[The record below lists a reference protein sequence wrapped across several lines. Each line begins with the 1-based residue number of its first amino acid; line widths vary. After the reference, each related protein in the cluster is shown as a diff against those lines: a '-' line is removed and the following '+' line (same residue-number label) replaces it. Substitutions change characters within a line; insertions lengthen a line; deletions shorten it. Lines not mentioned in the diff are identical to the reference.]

1 MKIAIV
7 GAGGFLGTA
16 LMNKLADNQIDEVY
30 AFSFDFERQKASFP
44 KAENIIPVDNDEMDT
59 FPFEMIDV
67 VIHCAFPRN
76 ADSKVIAGGMHFA
89 AKAIQMAARSKAII
103 HISSQSV
110 YCSIRDLPAQE
121 SDMPEPETK
130 YAIGK
135 YAMELLVNSVCGHI
149 PHTNIRMASLIGP
162 GFDQR
167 VTNKM
172 VAIALETGQLHVK
185 EDMQHFGYLDIKDAA
200 DGILSLLQIP
210 SEKWRHVYNLGSP
223 QTYSLREIAETIAD
237 VVKEETGKEITITF
251 ETDTKLL
258 NSALDG
264 SALSADT
271 GFTPGISLRTSIHR
285 ILNSKQ

>member
-1 MKIAIV
+1 MKIAII

-16 LMNKLADNQIDEVY
+16 LMKKLADNQTDEAY
-30 AFSFDFERQKASFP
+30 AFSFDFERQKPSFI
-44 KAENIIPVDNDEMDT
+44 KAGNIIPIDNGEMDT
-59 FPFEMIDV
+59 FPFEDMDV

-76 ADSKVIAGGMHFA
+76 ADSKKIADGMGFS
-89 AKAIQMAARSKAII
+89 AKAIQMAGRAKSII

-110 YCSIRDLPAQE
+110 YCSTRELPARE

-162 GFDQR
+162 EFDQR

-172 VAIALETGQLHVK
+172 ADIALETGQLHVK
-185 EDMQHFGYLDIKDAA
+185 EDMQFFGYLDIEDAV
-200 DGILSLLQIP
+200 DGILSLLKIP
-210 SEKWRHVYNLGSP
+210 PEKWRHIYNLGSP

-237 VVKEETGKEITITF
+237 VVKEETGKEIIITS
-251 ETDTKLL
+251 EADTKSL

-264 SALSADT
+264 SALYADT
-271 GFTPGISLRTSIHR
+271 GFTPSTSLRTSIHR
-285 ILNSKQ
+285 ILNAKW